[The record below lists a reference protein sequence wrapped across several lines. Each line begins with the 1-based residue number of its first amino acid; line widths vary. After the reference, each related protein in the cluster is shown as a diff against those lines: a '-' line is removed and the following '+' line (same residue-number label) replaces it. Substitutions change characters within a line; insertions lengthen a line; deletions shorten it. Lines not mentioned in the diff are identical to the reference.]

1 MDSLLCEFR
10 FVADEAVGPHGL
22 HCVGEPEEEISCET
36 GVDCPV
42 DCEYNDWKDW
52 GECEAMPCG
61 PSKKLRSRTKQA
73 ARYGGKACDGNASQE
88 EECFIQDVKIIECDE
103 NGKPVTTTT
112 TTTSTSTLTTTTTF
126 TTTTV
131 TTTVTTTTT
140 SFADVALTTVALS
153 ANSAASAASAA
164 ANITV
169 DGTMVIDVSPSAE
182 GFSNDSAAVESV
194 KETIAQEAGVSTD
207 AVIIKTVAVEATPAS
222 LLSLGSRPRRKR
234 RETPGTVKIEYEI
247 VPQLNNKNA
256 NDVMNS
262 LDEATQSDEV
272 PQQLETSLARHN
284 SPYTVKVTEMDTK
297 EVSKKDR
304 HTIRESVLHSGGPSM
319 FEWHV
324 LATCPLVL
332 LWLMR

>member
-1 MDSLLCEFR
+1 
-10 FVADEAVGPHGL
+10 
-22 HCVGEPEEEISCET
+22 
-36 GVDCPV
+36 
-42 DCEYNDWKDW
+42 
-52 GECEAMPCG
+52 
-61 PSKKLRSRTKQA
+61 
-73 ARYGGKACDGNASQE
+73 
-88 EECFIQDVKIIECDE
+88 
-103 NGKPVTTTT
+103 
-112 TTTSTSTLTTTTTF
+112 
-126 TTTTV
+126 
-131 TTTVTTTTT
+131 
-140 SFADVALTTVALS
+140 
-153 ANSAASAASAA
+153 
-164 ANITV
+164 
-169 DGTMVIDVSPSAE
+169 MVIDVSPSAE

-272 PQQLETSLARHN
+272 LQQLETSLARHN